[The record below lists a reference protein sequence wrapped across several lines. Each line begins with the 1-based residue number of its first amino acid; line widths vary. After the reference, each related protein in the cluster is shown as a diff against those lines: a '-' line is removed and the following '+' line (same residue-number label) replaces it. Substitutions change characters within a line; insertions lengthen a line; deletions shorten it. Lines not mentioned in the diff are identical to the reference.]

1 MSQRLHLKSDLT
13 LETTIQITH
22 LSEMVKSQ
30 ATDQNSLESKDV
42 DEFQSKKTPVS
53 SRWIKEK
60 RERKGFIPKTKS
72 KEV

>member
-13 LETTIQITH
+13 LETTIQITL

-30 ATDQNSLESKDV
+30 ATDQNSLASKDV

-60 RERKGFIPKTKS
+60 RERKGFIPKTK
-72 KEV
+72 